1 MSLELDHV
9 GRLLHARS
17 DVMTAAQF
25 PSGGVVAWNVP
36 ILLRHA
42 LLAVHGSERVA
53 AVEVSA
59 LTADGESVGDAE
71 TWDVDTVVMSAGV
84 SPLAELSQTIGCRV
98 AYVPALGGTVPI
110 HSPQLES
117 TVNGV
122 FLAGSMLGMEG
133 TAVAMAQGRLAGL
146 AAAAGLETPGGSA
159 AVERVRDAE
168 EALMSARRS
177 AVPFLPGV
185 SEGHRRVRE
194 LWDEANARSR

>member
-1 MSLELDHV
+1 
-9 GRLLHARS
+9 
-17 DVMTAAQF
+17 
-25 PSGGVVAWNVP
+25 
-36 ILLRHA
+36 
-42 LLAVHGSERVA
+42 
-53 AVEVSA
+53 
-59 LTADGESVGDAE
+59 
-71 TWDVDTVVMSAGV
+71 
-84 SPLAELSQTIGCRV
+84 V

-110 HSPQLES
+110 YGPQLES

-133 TAVAMAQGRLAGL
+133 TAVAVAQGRLAGL
-146 AAAAGLETPGGSA
+146 AAAAKLEPPGGSA

-177 AVPFLPGV
+177 AVPLLPGV